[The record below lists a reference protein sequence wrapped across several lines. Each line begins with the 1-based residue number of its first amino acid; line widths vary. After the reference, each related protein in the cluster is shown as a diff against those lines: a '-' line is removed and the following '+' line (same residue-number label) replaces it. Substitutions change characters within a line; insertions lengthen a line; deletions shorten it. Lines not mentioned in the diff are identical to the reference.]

1 VTASDR
7 ALPPPGATALW
18 SRLTTPHAAL
28 CAGLLALAAML
39 SVPFLVPRKTPPI
52 PSFYGEAAA
61 LALGLL
67 ALTALLPFAGR
78 LPLPRV
84 LGLILGF
91 VALLLLQLLLGM
103 PAYPQQAL
111 LAALY
116 LLWAAGLAVLAAL
129 LKREL
134 GLERTVVVLAWS
146 LFAGGLASSIIGL
159 AQHLESY
166 ALLGRIMVVASKD
179 RAWGNLAQPNHLAD
193 YLSLGLVSVAYLY
206 ATGRLRPVYAVAA
219 GAPALYVLALTGA
232 RTPWLYLGTL
242 LALAVAFFA
251 ADRTR
256 EHRRLLVA
264 AAAGMALFLVLPPLM
279 DLSGQVTALQRP
291 SLLTEIRPQLWHTA
305 WLLFLDAP
313 VLGQGYR
320 QYGFENFLLNVDLPP
335 PRVTGFTD
343 HAHNLVLNVMAEFGL
358 VGLALLSAGALLWAA
373 GLLRQ
378 ARTAQLWWLCGIA
391 AVLAIHSLLEYP
403 LWYAFFLG
411 PAALVLGLGE
421 AHALE
426 LPAAER
432 RARRTRLALAAVLL
446 LGWVSLAQ
454 VFRDYL
460 YMENFATLRYK
471 YLHATAEINHRARE
485 VLLQIDRTSLLAP
498 WVALGLARGIP
509 VSAEGL
515 REKLAVNTSAMR
527 GFPID
532 DVVYRQA
539 MLLALAGDQ
548 PGARRQWDR
557 AVASFPAERESA
569 ALVLR
574 RRVEDGVDAL
584 RPLLQHA
591 QAAMR

>member
-1 VTASDR
+1 VIT
-7 ALPPPGATALW
+7 PP
-18 SRLTTPHAAL
+18 AAL

-39 SVPFLVPRKTPPI
+39 FVPFHIARKAPPI
-52 PSFYGEAAA
+52 PSFYSEAAA
-61 LALGLL
+61 VALGLL

-116 LLWAAGLAVLAAL
+116 LLWAAGLSVLAAL
-129 LKREL
+129 LRREL
-134 GLERTVVVLAWS
+134 GLERTVGVLAWA

-166 ALLGRIMVVASKD
+166 ALLGRFIVVASKE

-193 YLSLGLVSVAYLY
+193 YLSLGLVSAAYLY
-206 ATGRLRPVYAVAA
+206 ATGRLRLVYLLAA
-219 GAPALYVLALTGA
+219 GSLALYVLVLTGS

-242 LALAVAFFA
+242 LVLAAAFFA
-251 ADRTR
+251 ADRSR
-256 EHRRLLVA
+256 EHRRLLAA
-264 AAAGMALFLVLPPLM
+264 AAAGMAVFLVLPPLM
-279 DLSGQVTALQRP
+279 DLIGELTSLQRAEMRP
-291 SLLTEIRPQLWHTA
+291 LGIRLRLWHTA

-320 QYGFENFLLNVDLPP
+320 RYGFENFLLNAGLPP
-335 PRVTGFTD
+335 AQVTGFTD

-358 VGLALLSAGALLWAA
+358 VGLALLLTGALLWAA
-373 GLLRQ
+373 GVLRQ
-378 ARTAQLWWLCGIA
+378 ARTAQSWWLCGIA

-403 LWYAFFLG
+403 LWYAYFLG

-421 AHALE
+421 ARTLE
-426 LPAAER
+426 LPAAAR
-432 RARRTRLALAAVLL
+432 RARRARLALAAMLL
-446 LGWVSLAQ
+446 LGWVGVAQ
-454 VFRDYL
+454 VLRDYL

-471 YLHATAEINHRARE
+471 YLHATAEINRRAQD
-485 VLLQIDRTSLLAP
+485 VLRRVDRNSLLAP
-498 WVALGLARGIP
+498 WAELGLARSIP

-515 REKLAVNTSAMR
+515 REKLAVNASAMR

-557 AVASFPAERESA
+557 AVAAFPGERESA

>member
-1 VTASDR
+1 MTASDR

-18 SRLTTPHAAL
+18 RRFTAPRAAL

-39 SVPFLVPRKTPPI
+39 FVPFLVSRKTPPI
-52 PSFYGEAAA
+52 PSFHSEAAA

-111 LAALY
+111 LAGLY
-116 LLWAAGLAVLAAL
+116 LLWAAGLTVLAAL

-166 ALLGRIMVVASKD
+166 ALLGRWMVVASKE

-193 YLSLGLVSVAYLY
+193 YLSLGLVSLAYLH
-206 ATGRLRPVYAVAA
+206 ATGRLRPAYAVAA
-219 GAPALYVLALTGA
+219 GALALYVLALTGA

-242 LALAVAFFA
+242 LALAAAFFA
-251 ADRTR
+251 ADRSR
-256 EHRRLLVA
+256 EHRRLLAA

-279 DLSGQVTALQRP
+279 DQSGQVTALQRP
-291 SLLTEIRPQLWHTA
+291 SLLKIRPQLWHTA

-320 QYGFENFLLNVDLPP
+320 RYALESFLLSADLPP

-358 VGLALLSAGALLWAA
+358 VGLALLLAGALLWAA

-378 ARTAQLWWLCGIA
+378 PRTAQLWWLGGIA
-391 AVLAIHSLLEYP
+391 AVLAIHSLVEYP

-411 PAALVLGLGE
+411 PAAVVLGLGE
-421 AHALE
+421 ARALE

-432 RARRTRLALAAVLL
+432 RARGTRLVLAAVLL

-454 VFRDYL
+454 VVRDYL

-471 YLHATAEINHRARE
+471 YLHATTEIHRRAQE
-485 VLLQIDRTSLLAP
+485 ALLQIDRTSLLAP
-498 WVALGLARGIP
+498 WAALGLARGIP

-515 REKLAVNTSAMR
+515 RDKLAVNTSAMR

-574 RRVEDGVDAL
+574 RRAEDGVDAL

-591 QAAMR
+591 QAAR

>member
-1 VTASDR
+1 
-7 ALPPPGATALW
+7 
-18 SRLTTPHAAL
+18 LTTPRAAL

-39 SVPFLVPRKTPPI
+39 FVPFLVPRKTPPI
-52 PSFYGEAAA
+52 PSFHSEAAA

-67 ALTALLPFAGR
+67 ALTALVPFAAR

-116 LLWAAGLAVLAAL
+116 LLWAAGLSVLAAL
-129 LKREL
+129 LRREL
-134 GLERTVVVLAWS
+134 GLERTVGVLAWAV
-146 LFAGGLASSIIGL
+146 FAGGLASSIIGL
-159 AQHLESY
+159 AQHLERY
-166 ALLGRIMVVASKD
+166 ALLGRFIVVASKE

-193 YLSLGLVSVAYLY
+193 YLSLALVSAAYLY
-206 ATGRLRPVYAVAA
+206 ATGRLRLAYLLAA
-219 GAPALYVLALTGA
+219 GPLALYVLALTGS

-242 LALAVAFFA
+242 LALAAAFFA
-251 ADRTR
+251 AERSR
-256 EHRRLLVA
+256 EHRRLLAA
-264 AAAGMALFLVLPPLM
+264 AAAGMAVFLVLPPLM
-279 DLSGQVTALQRP
+279 DLSGQFTTLRRP
-291 SLLTEIRPQLWHTA
+291 SLLTEIRPRLWHTA

-320 QYGFENFLLNVDLPP
+320 RYGFENFLLNAGLPP
-335 PRVTGFTD
+335 AQVTGFAD

-358 VGLALLSAGALLWAA
+358 VGLALLLTGALLWAA

-378 ARTAQLWWLCGIA
+378 ARTAQSWWLCGIA

-403 LWYAFFLG
+403 LWYAYLLG

-421 AHALE
+421 VRALE
-426 LPAAER
+426 LPAAAER
-432 RARRTRLALAAVLL
+432 RARRNRLALVATLL
-446 LGWVSLAQ
+446 LGWVGLAQ

-471 YLHATAEINHRARE
+471 YLHATAEINRRAQD
-485 VLLQIDRTSLLAP
+485 VLLQVDRNSLLAP
-498 WVALGLARGIP
+498 WAELGLARSIP

-515 REKLAVNTSAMR
+515 HEKLAVNASAMR

-557 AVASFPAERESA
+557 AVAAFPGERESA

>member
-1 VTASDR
+1 MTTPR
-7 ALPPPGATALW
+7 ALLFAGA
-18 SRLTTPHAAL
+18 
-28 CAGLLALAAML
+28 LALAAML
-39 SVPFLVPRKTPPI
+39 FVPFHVARKTPPI
-52 PSFYGEAAA
+52 PSFHSEAAA
-61 LALGLL
+61 VALGLL

-91 VALLLLQLLLGM
+91 VALLLLQILLGM
-103 PAYPQQAL
+103 PAYRQQAL

-116 LLWAAGLAVLAAL
+116 LLWAAGLSVLAAL
-129 LKREL
+129 LRREL
-134 GLERTVVVLAWS
+134 GLERTVAVLAWS
-146 LFAGGLASSIIGL
+146 LFAGAVASSIIGL
-159 AQHLESY
+159 AQHLGSY
-166 ALLGRIMVVASKD
+166 AFLGRFMVVASKE

-193 YLSLGLVSVAYLY
+193 YLSLGLVSAAYLY
-206 ATGRLRPVYAVAA
+206 ATDRLRLAYALIA
-219 GAPALYVLALTGA
+219 GSLALYVLALTDS

-242 LALAVAFFA
+242 VALAAAFFA
-251 ADRTR
+251 AERSR

-264 AAAGMALFLVLPPLM
+264 ALAGMATFLVLPALM
-279 DLSGQVTALQRP
+279 DLFGEFMSLQRAEMRP
-291 SLLTEIRPQLWHTA
+291 LGIRLRLWQTA

-320 QYGFENFLLNVDLPP
+320 QYGLENFLLNADLPP
-335 PRVTGFTD
+335 PRVIGFTD

-358 VGLALLSAGALLWAA
+358 VGLALLLAGTLLWGA

-391 AVLAIHSLLEYP
+391 SVLAIHSLLEYP

-421 AHALE
+421 ARALE

-432 RARRTRLALAAVLL
+432 RSRRTRLALAAMLV
-446 LGWVSLAQ
+446 LGWVSLGQ
-454 VFRDYL
+454 VFRDYV

-471 YLHATAEINHRARE
+471 YLHATAEMNRQARE
-485 VLLQIDRTSLLAP
+485 VLLQIPRSSLLAP
-498 WVALGLARGIP
+498 WVDLGLARGIP

-515 REKLAVNTSAMR
+515 RDKLAVNRAAMR

-539 MLLALAGDQ
+539 MLLALAGDE

-557 AVASFPAERESA
+557 AVASFPREREAA

-584 RPLLQHA
+584 RPLLEHA
-591 QAAMR
+591 QAATQ

>member
-1 VTASDR
+1 VI
-7 ALPPPGATALW
+7 
-18 SRLTTPHAAL
+18 TPRAAL

-39 SVPFLVPRKTPPI
+39 FVPFHIARKAPPI
-52 PSFYGEAAA
+52 PSFHSEAAA
-61 LALGLL
+61 VALGLL

-116 LLWAAGLAVLAAL
+116 LAWAAALSVLAAL
-129 LKREL
+129 LRHEL
-134 GLERTVVVLAWS
+134 GLERTVGVLAWA

-166 ALLGRIMVVASKD
+166 ALLGRFMVVASKE

-193 YLSLGLVSVAYLY
+193 YLSLGLVSAAYLY
-206 ATGRLRPVYAVAA
+206 ATGRLRLVYLLAA
-219 GAPALYVLALTGA
+219 GSLALYVLVLTGS
-232 RTPWLYLGTL
+232 RTPWLYLGAL
-242 LALAVAFFA
+242 LVLAAAFFA
-251 ADRTR
+251 ADRSR
-256 EHRRLLVA
+256 EHRRLLAA
-264 AAAGMALFLVLPPLM
+264 AAAGIVVFLVLPPLM
-279 DLSGQVTALQRP
+279 DLIGESMSLQGAEMRP
-291 SLLTEIRPQLWHTA
+291 LGVRLRLWHTA

-320 QYGFENFLLNVDLPP
+320 RYGFENFLLNAGLPP
-335 PRVTGFTD
+335 AQVTGFTD

-358 VGLALLSAGALLWAA
+358 IGLALLLTGALLWVA

-378 ARTAQLWWLCGIA
+378 ARTAQSWWLCGIA

-403 LWYAFFLG
+403 LWYAYFLG

-421 AHALE
+421 ARTLE
-426 LPAAER
+426 LPAAAR
-432 RARRTRLALAAVLL
+432 RARRTRLALAAMLL
-446 LGWVSLAQ
+446 LGWVGLAQ
-454 VFRDYL
+454 VLRDYL

-471 YLHATAEINHRARE
+471 YLHATAEINRRAQD
-485 VLLQIDRTSLLAP
+485 VLRRVDRNSLLAP
-498 WVALGLARGIP
+498 WAELGLARGIP

-515 REKLAVNTSAMR
+515 HEKLAVNASAMR

-557 AVASFPAERESA
+557 AVAAFPGERESA